1 MAKIILIRHGE
12 DDNTVRGGWSN
23 TALTENGISQSE
35 KLADRLISEKI
46 NIDEIYTSDLLRAY
60 QTADIIAEKYGINP
74 IKCMELRE
82 VNNGRLAGMK
92 NEIADVKYPNLYWR
106 CLEWE
111 EHYPDGES
119 PKEFFERIKKLW
131 NRFSNKY
138 KDSDK
143 SIAIVTHAGVINI
156 ILSIISNENYSN
168 KNKPKSVPN
177 ASATMLKFKNDM
189 WNLSSYNEDKNE

>member
-23 TALTENGISQSE
+23 TPLTENGIRQSK
-35 KLADRLISEKI
+35 KLADRLISEK

-74 IKCMELRE
+74 IKCTELRE

-92 NEIADVKYPNLYWR
+92 NEIADIKYPNLYWR

-111 EHYPDGES
+111 KHYPDGES
-119 PKEFFERIKKLW
+119 PKEFYERIKNIW
-131 NRFSNKY
+131 YRFSNKY
-138 KDSDK
+138 KNSDK
-143 SIAIVTHAGVINI
+143 SIAIVTHGGVINI
-156 ILSIISNENYSN
+156 ILSIISNESYSN

-177 ASATMLKFKNDM
+177 ASAAMLEFKNDM
-189 WNLSSYNEDKNE
+189 WNLISYNLDKK